1 MTSARAIE
9 TRDLTRRFGNRIVVD
24 RLNLS
29 IERSEVYGFVGPNGA
44 GKTTTIRMLLGLIA
58 GSSGEI
64 DLLGRRVRPGSVDL
78 AGIGAVVDK
87 PGFYPHLS
95 GIDNLDMLNITRRS
109 SIPRP
114 QLIAAMR
121 LAGLDPDDRR
131 PVKHYSTG
139 MRQRLALACA
149 LANEPE
155 LVILDEPTDG
165 LDPVGIADLRGVIQ
179 RLASNGVTVFLS
191 SHLLS
196 EVERIC
202 TRIGVLVNGHLVQEG
217 PPDEIARSD
226 GREGTLEEAFLDLA
240 RPTDRRQ

>member
-1 MTSARAIE
+1 VTNARAIE
-9 TRDLTRRFGNRIVVD
+9 TRDLTRRFGDHIVVD
-24 RLNLS
+24 RLNLTV
-29 IERSEVYGFVGPNGA
+29 EPSEVYGFVGPNGA

-64 DLLGRRVRPGSVDL
+64 DLLGRRVTPGSVDL
-78 AGIGAVVDK
+78 AGIGAIVDK

-95 GIDNLDMLNITRRS
+95 GMDNLDVLTRTRHA
-109 SIPRP
+109 SIPRT
-114 QLIAAMR
+114 QLIAAIE
-121 LAGLDPDDRR
+121 LAGLDRVDRR
-131 PVKHYSTG
+131 PVRHYSTG

-149 LANEPE
+149 LASEPE

-165 LDPVGIADLRGVIQ
+165 LDPVGIADLRGAIQ

-202 TRIGVLVNGHLVQEG
+202 TRIGVLVNGKLVREG
-217 PPDEIARSD
+217 PPDEIARSE